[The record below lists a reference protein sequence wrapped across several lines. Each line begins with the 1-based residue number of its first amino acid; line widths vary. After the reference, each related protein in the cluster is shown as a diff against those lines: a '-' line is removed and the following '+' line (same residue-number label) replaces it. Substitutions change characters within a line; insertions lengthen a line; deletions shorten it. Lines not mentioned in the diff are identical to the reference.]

1 MYEKYVCKCKTSNSA
16 RNVGSKF
23 WKSYFW
29 HAFLCGSVI
38 PFLRIHDF
46 KKEFSHKAT
55 IMMKEHEEHLKNVQ
69 AFKLLEQRENQFQ
82 KNLNLINDLRKAI
95 IYRYCN
101 KTV

>member
-1 MYEKYVCKCKTSNSA
+1 
-16 RNVGSKF
+16 
-23 WKSYFW
+23 
-29 HAFLCGSVI
+29 
-38 PFLRIHDF
+38 
-46 KKEFSHKAT
+46 
-55 IMMKEHEEHLKNVQ
+55 MMKEHEEHLKNVQ